1 MSDITVSPTDNPYSL
16 EDKATVCCLANV
28 IELVSS
34 VMCRV
39 ANKDVSGSLES
50 SIVTKQL
57 VINIACNEIKQAMF
71 K

>member
-16 EDKATVCCLANV
+16 EDKATVSCLANV

-50 SIVTKQL
+50 SFVTKQL